1 MVSHNGIQPC
11 YFIALRYIASSLMQ
25 HPHSLYRW
33 NFLGRRI
40 DPKKT
45 NQFHQCHGWIFQL
58 RLVNSPHW
66 YFQKIPPR
74 AAKQTGMYSLAAS
87 SILPKARRKCSI
99 SLKNLPEASLVS
111 QFLLTEW
118 SGVYFQDLGVQKNG
132 GVHNFPT
139 YSPKSLCFFCLS
151 RLWMLGLFLGRPW
164 ILGSFLG
171 EEVLHT
177 KNVPIFGW

>member
-1 MVSHNGIQPC
+1 MLFHCPSIHCKQPHATSPQ
-11 YFIALRYIASSLMQ
+11 FISLELFGTQ
-25 HPHSLYRW
+25 NRS
-33 NFLGRRI
+33 
-40 DPKKT
+40 KKT

-139 YSPKSLCFFCLS
+139 YSPKSLCFF
-151 RLWMLGLFLGRPW
+151 LFKQTLNAWVIPW
-164 ILGSFLG
+164 
-171 EEVLHT
+171 
-177 KNVPIFGW
+177 

>member
-1 MVSHNGIQPC
+1 MYQGTWYPTTESNHAISLPFDTLQAASCNIPTV
-11 YFIALRYIASSLMQ
+11 YIA
-25 HPHSLYRW
+25 
-33 NFLGRRI
+33 GI

-139 YSPKSLCFFCLS
+139 YSPKSLCFF
-151 RLWMLGLFLGRPW
+151 LFKQTLNAWVIPW
-164 ILGSFLG
+164 
-171 EEVLHT
+171 
-177 KNVPIFGW
+177 